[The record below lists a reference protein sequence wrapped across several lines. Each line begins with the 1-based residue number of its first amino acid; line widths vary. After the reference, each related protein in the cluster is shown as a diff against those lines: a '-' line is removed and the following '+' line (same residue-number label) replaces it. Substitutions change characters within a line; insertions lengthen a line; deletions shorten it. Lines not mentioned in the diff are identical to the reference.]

1 MRTDGRWEVADTAAV
16 AERVRCLR
24 TDPAPFDL
32 AVPGESRPKDDARH
46 ALHREHAE
54 AGATW
59 WVEAVHPW
67 REDLPD
73 AGSWPATARGR
84 IDAGP

>member
-1 MRTDGRWEVADTAAV
+1 MAS
-16 AERVRCLR
+16 LR

-32 AVPGESRPKDDARH
+32 AVPGEGNPDDDGRHTVHHEHSR
-46 ALHREHAE
+46 

-59 WVEAVHPW
+59 WVEAVYPW
-67 REDLPD
+67 REGLPT
-73 AGSWPATARGR
+73 GVPWPSAARIR